1 MKNFTQKF
9 IGILALVFT
18 MSFTVN
24 AQDYG
29 CMDSNYAEFNEN
41 SNTDDGSCSCPVS
54 VELNISNASC
64 NLTDGTAHVS
74 GLECSVEN
82 IEATTVPTVEITIT
96 EEFITSNS
104 YLLNSCISNNNVF
117 PGGPF
122 MILSNGPDNSLI
134 YEKFFDDVCTDNQY
148 FIDNGHPV
156 SETIYNNDQ
165 YSFAFYGNSIETCYA
180 WTNSEGVV
188 LSNQESVS
196 NLSAGTYTFTY
207 TNGEC
212 SYSDSFEVGSCIYF
226 GCMDSSAVNYDESAN
241 TDDGSCVAVVHGCT
255 DANAFNYN
263 AAANTLDDS
272 CVPLVYGCTDA
283 SAFNFDS
290 SSNTDDGSCVPVIL
304 GCTDGSA
311 FNYNTD
317 ANTDDGSCVPVILGC
332 TDGSAFNYNTDAN
345 TDDGSC
351 NSFTFH
357 NGWSLFGYTC
367 LESQNVVEAFSVISE
382 SIEIVKDELGLSYL
396 PAWGFSAFENLEFG
410 EGYQIKL
417 IEDVINFQFCEVIV
431 PEDGINQIDVDA
443 AYATGAASVT
453 PEDGI
458 TQADIDAAHAMY
470 EGWCASDIDNDGVC
484 DVDEVSG
491 CMDVSYCNYVPTAE
505 FDDNSCAE
513 DLGCGCDN
521 PAPQQGYDCDGNEL
535 QIGDTFHGGVIFQI
549 NEDGTGLVADL
560 EDLGV
565 LDWFDAMAAANSS
578 TSQDFDDWYLPN
590 LSELVLMN
598 NTIGFESPL
607 GNIGGFGRYYWSS
620 SEYDYDDAW
629 IADFD
634 DGVTYWHYKFHPEL
648 FRVRVI
654 RSF

>member
-165 YSFAFYGNSIETCYA
+165 YSFEFYGNSIETCYA

-382 SIEIVKDELGLSYL
+382 SIEIVKDEWGLSYL

-491 CMDVSYCNYVPTAE
+491 CMDVSYCNYVPAAE

-620 SEYDYDDAW
+620 SEYDNNYAW
-629 IADFD
+629 YADFD
-634 DGVTYWHYKFHPEL
+634 DGVTGYYYKYHPEL

-654 RSF
+654 RAF

>member
-1 MKNFTQKF
+1 MKKFTQKF
-9 IGILALVFT
+9 VGLFALLFA

-41 SNTDDGSCSCPVS
+41 ANTDDGSCSCPVS

-74 GLECSVEN
+74 GLECSVET
-82 IEATTVPTVEITIT
+82 IEATTAPTVEITITEEFIVT

-104 YLLNSCISNNNVF
+104 YLLNSCISNNDGI
-117 PGGPF
+117 GGGSF
-122 MILSNGPDNSLI
+122 MILSSGPDNSLI
-134 YEKFFDDVCTDNQY
+134 IENFNDEICSDNQY
-148 FIDNGHPV
+148 WIDNNHPLFITL
-156 SETIYNNDQ
+156 SNGDS
-165 YSFAFYGNSIETCYA
+165 YSFEFYGNSIETCYA

-207 TNGEC
+207 THGEC
-212 SYSDSFEVGSCIYF
+212 SYSDSFEVVSCIYF

-317 ANTDDGSCVPVILGC
+317 ANTDDGSC
-332 TDGSAFNYNTDAN
+332 
-345 TDDGSC
+345 

-367 LESQNVVEAFSVISE
+367 LESQNVGEAFSVISE
-382 SIEIVKDELGLSYL
+382 SIEIVKDEWGLSYL

-417 IEDVINFQFCEVIV
+417 IEDVINFQFCEVII
-431 PEDGINQIDVDA
+431 PEDGIGPSDVDA
-443 AYATGAASVT
+443 AYESGYTDGVASVT

-458 TQADIDAAHAMY
+458 TQTDVDQAIADVHYSY
-470 EGWCASDIDNDGVC
+470 EGFISPSYGCIDSEACNFNSNANINDG
-484 DVDEVSG
+484 S
-491 CMDVSYCNYVPTAE
+491 CNYPNE
-505 FDDNSCAE
+505 N
-513 DLGCGCDN
+513 
-521 PAPQQGYDCDGNEL
+521 YDCNGNIDVE
-535 QIGDTFHGGVIFQI
+535 IGDEAFGGIVFKI
-549 NEDGTGLVADL
+549 NGDGTGLVADL
-560 EDLGV
+560 VDLCSSCQHNTAV
-565 LDWFDAMAAANSS
+565 ALCANSEA
-578 TSQDFDDWYLPN
+578 QGYNDWYLP
-590 LSELVLMN
+590 SYGIVEDMME
-598 NTIGFESPL
+598 TIGGRTVGGVDLPNY
-607 GNIGGFGRYYWSS
+607 GNFSYNSGEPYYWWSS
-620 SEYDYDDAW
+620 SETTPQFGSGPVFW
-629 IADFD
+629 VVHGFNSHS
-634 DGVTYWHYKFHPEL
+634 TYQGPWSWY
-648 FRVRVI
+648 RTRAVRA
-654 RSF
+654 FP